1 MDTQF
6 KQSVFM
12 WYIEHEARNA
22 GIHLPSSAIHLCIKM
37 IGINSFVWR
46 IDDLTLI
53 KKILSA
59 QSKYQFDSD
68 AFRIS
73 ELDWKIRL
81 YSNGMDEEDGGYCG
95 VCVRLLEM
103 PSSWKSVFCQFH
115 IECPQ
120 MQKQMQ
126 KQMLFSQSYNTSKGY
141 AFYFSSLEDLKAACD
156 KKIVFVITISITRIT
171 LKEKNK

>member
-68 AFRIS
+68 AFRMS

-81 YSNGMDEEDGGYCG
+81 FPNGRNNKTEGLCG
-95 VCVRLLEM
+95 VEVRLLGM
-103 PSSWKSVFCQFH
+103 PSLWKSVFCQFH

-120 MQKQMQ
+120 MQGKMV
-126 KQMLFSQSYNTSKGY
+126 FSQSYSFSTGHT
-141 AFYFSSLEDLKAACD
+141 FYISSFE
-156 KKIVFVITISITRIT
+156 
-171 LKEKNK
+171 